1 MDKLRAMQYLL
12 KVADTLSFSRAAKA
26 FGVPASSISRRITDL
41 EAELG
46 VELLHRTTRTVR
58 LTEIGA
64 LYLEQVRA
72 GMAQLN
78 DAEELVGQRSS
89 TPSGTLRI
97 STMPSYGQLLLMPA
111 LQDFC
116 ERYPDIVLDVHLSDA
131 LVDLGR
137 DQIDIAIRG
146 GRQPQD
152 RVVARKLDP
161 NRFVLA
167 ASPQYLA
174 QMGTPRMLDDLQ
186 GHRALMY
193 RGPNTVIKWQGLDV
207 DGWRE
212 IPITPAFISN
222 DGASLIAMA
231 RKHRG
236 LVLLS
241 EWGLKGYLR
250 RGELVQVML
259 DQPASVSRGGEAG
272 IYLLYLQTRYRIPKG
287 ADVTSR
293 ATRATA
299 PFRSPAGAS
308 LSVRYTATTI
318 GARRG
323 QKIPT
328 SFVVPRSPV
337 PVLLPMRQPAG
348 RSARSRW
355 LLVSVASSQ
364 RASCARLRGDS
375 ASPIKVAW
383 SSGGMA
389 RGVVVSRGSPGKA
402 SLSCFSH
409 RSRRVTSSPRLRA

>member
-1 MDKLRAMQYLL
+1 MDKLRALQYLL

-72 GMAQLN
+72 GMAQLS
-78 DAEELVGQRSS
+78 DAEESVGQRSS

-111 LQDFC
+111 LQDFS
-116 ERYPDIVLDVHLSDA
+116 EHYPDIVLDVHLSDA

-161 NRFVLA
+161 NRFMLA

-174 QMGTPRMLDDLQ
+174 QHGTPRTLDDLP

-193 RGPNTVIKWQGLDV
+193 RGPNTVIKWQGLD
-207 DGWRE
+207 DEGWRE
-212 IPITPAFISN
+212 IPVTPAFISN

-231 RKHRG
+231 CSHRG

-241 EWGLKGYLR
+241 EWGLKESLR
-250 RGELVQVML
+250 RGELVPVTL
-259 DQPASVSRGGEAG
+259 AQPLSVSRGGEGG
-272 IYLLYLQTRYRIPKG
+272 IYLLYLQTRYRIPK
-287 ADVTSR
+287 
-293 ATRATA
+293 
-299 PFRSPAGAS
+299 
-308 LSVRYTATTI
+308 VRVAVE
-318 GARRG
+318 
-323 QKIPT
+323 
-328 SFVVPRSPV
+328 F
-337 PVLLPMRQPAG
+337 LL
-348 RSARSRW
+348 
-355 LLVSVASSQ
+355 
-364 RASCARLRGDS
+364 ARLSHGPPEANSRHAS
-375 ASPIKVAW
+375 AA
-383 SSGGMA
+383 A
-389 RGVVVSRGSPGKA
+389 
-402 SLSCFSH
+402 
-409 RSRRVTSSPRLRA
+409 